1 MHALTA
7 RQTVLSQFVRFGLV
21 GAAGFLV
28 DSAVLM
34 LMLKVA
40 HTGLY
45 SSRVVSFL
53 AAATFTWAANRVF
66 TFRTVAG
73 TDESAVAQWM
83 RFVTVNALGGVVN
96 FGSYALVV
104 SQLAVGAKWPVIG
117 VAVGSLTGMLFNF
130 VLSRKLVFRAHSGR
144 VAER

>member
-7 RQTVLSQFVRFGLV
+7 RHTLLGQFFRFGLV
-21 GAAGFLV
+21 GTAGFLV

-45 SSRVVSFL
+45 SSRVVSFIC
-53 AAATFTWAANRVF
+53 AATFTWAANRVF
-66 TFRTVAG
+66 TFRHAPTH
-73 TDESAVAQWM
+73 TESALAQWM
-83 RFVTVNALGGVVN
+83 RFVSVNAVGAVVN

-104 SQLAVGAKWPVIG
+104 SQSAMGARWPVIG
-117 VAVGSLTGMLFNF
+117 VAVGSIAGLLFNF
-130 VLSRKLVFRAHSGR
+130 VLSRRLVFRAHSER
-144 VAER
+144 VAGR